1 MPLIAYLCECK
12 NSAKK
17 YYRQV
22 KDIPAFIIC
31 EKCNKEMKKLLS
43 SPTNSS
49 KIVVD
54 NGFQARQ
61 VEIIPDIIEINQE
74 RSKKDYREE

>member
-12 NSAKK
+12 NSKTK
-17 YYRQV
+17 YFRQV
-22 KDIPAFIIC
+22 KDVPAFIIC
-31 EKCNKEMKKLLS
+31 NKCEKEMKKCLS
-43 SPTNSS
+43 SPTSSS

-54 NGFQARQ
+54 NGIQARA
-61 VEIIPDIIEINQE
+61 VEIIPDIVEINQE

>member
-1 MPLIAYLCECK
+1 MPLIAYVCECK
-12 NSAKK
+12 NSKTK

-31 EKCNKEMKKLLS
+31 DQCSKEMRKSLS
-43 SPTNSS
+43 APSSSS

-54 NGFQARQ
+54 NGLQARA
-61 VEIIPDIIEINQE
+61 VEIIPDIVEINQE